1 MSQTSADKQA
11 ELIARFNAIP
21 SWEDRYREIIRLGRA
36 LPAFPEEQRLDKNK
50 VKGCQSQVW
59 MHARAEG
66 GCVLYVAD
74 SDAAIVKGLVSLV
87 LEVYSGHTFDEIIA
101 TPATFVDALGLGQHL
116 SQSRANGL
124 SAMLK
129 QVKLYAL
136 AFKAIVNQ
144 QKL

>member
-1 MSQTSADKQA
+1 MSQTIADKQA
-11 ELIARFNAIP
+11 ALIARFEAIP
-21 SWEDRYREIIRLGRA
+21 TWEDRYREIIRLGRE

-50 VKGCQSQVW
+50 VKGCQAQVW
-59 MHARAEG
+59 LHAKASDGR
-66 GCVLYVAD
+66 VSYVGD
-74 SDAAIVKGLVSLV
+74 SDAAIVKGLISLV

-101 TPATFVDALGLGQHL
+101 TPATFVDGLGLGQHL

-136 AFKAIVNQ
+136 AFKAMAG
-144 QKL
+144 KETL

>member
-1 MSQTSADKQA
+1 MTESIADKQTA
-11 ELIARFNAIP
+11 LIARFSAIP
-21 SWEDRYREIIRLGRA
+21 SWEDRYREIIQMGRN
-36 LPAFPEEQRLDKNK
+36 LPAFPEEHRLEKNK

-59 MHARAEG
+59 LHARPENG
-66 GCVLYVAD
+66 RVYYVGD
-74 SDAAIVKGLVSLV
+74 SDAAIVKGLISLV

-101 TPATFVDALGLGQHL
+101 TPATFVDGLGLGQHL

-136 AFKAIVNQ
+136 AFKAMANKQ
-144 QKL
+144 TL

>member
-1 MSQTSADKQA
+1 MSQTIAEKQA
-11 ELIARFNAIP
+11 ALIARFNAIP
-21 SWEDRYREIIRLGRA
+21 TWEDRYREIIRAGRE
-36 LPAFPEEQRLDKNK
+36 LPELPEEQRIEKNK

-59 MHARAEG
+59 MHARAEDG
-66 GCVLYVAD
+66 RVRYVAD
-74 SDAAIVKGLVSLV
+74 SDAAIVKGLISLV

-101 TPATFVDALGLGQHL
+101 TPASFVDALGLGQHL

-136 AFKAIVNQ
+136 AFKAMANKQ
-144 QKL
+144 TL

>member
-1 MSQTSADKQA
+1 MTIGEKQA
-11 ELIARFNAIP
+11 AIVAAFTEIP
-21 SWEDRYREIIRLGRA
+21 DWEDRYREIIRFGRE
-36 LPAFPEEQRLDKNK
+36 LPQFPEEHRKDTNK

-59 MHARAEG
+59 IHAWPKDGRVYFA
-66 GCVLYVAD
+66 AD
-74 SDAAIVKGLVSLV
+74 SDASIVKGLISLV
-87 LEVYSGHTFDEIIA
+87 LDAYSGQPFDDVIA

-136 AFKAIVNQ
+136 AFKTMAARP
-144 QKL
+144 

>member
-1 MSQTSADKQA
+1 MSQTIADKQA
-11 ELIARFNAIP
+11 ALIARFNAIP
-21 SWEDRYREIIRLGRA
+21 GWEDRYREIIRMGRD
-36 LPAFPEEQRLDKNK
+36 LPAFPEEHRVEKNK

-59 MHARAEG
+59 LHARPEDGRVYYAG
-66 GCVLYVAD
+66 D

-101 TPATFVDALGLGQHL
+101 TPATFVDGLGLGQHL

-136 AFKAIVNQ
+136 AFKAMANKQ
-144 QKL
+144 TL

>member
-1 MSQTSADKQA
+1 MTASIADKQA
-11 ELIARFNAIP
+11 ALIARFNAIP
-21 SWEDRYREIIRLGRA
+21 SWEDRYREIIRMGRD
-36 LPAFPEEQRLDKNK
+36 LPAFPEEHRLDKNK

-59 MHARAEG
+59 MHARPESG
-66 GCVLYVAD
+66 RVHYEAD
-74 SDAAIVKGLVSLV
+74 SDAAIVKGLISLV

-101 TPATFVDALGLGQHL
+101 TPATFVDGLGLGQHL

-136 AFKAIVNQ
+136 AFKAMANKQ
-144 QKL
+144 PL